1 MIGSG
6 YGMEEVGRIIHTGSN
21 MGPAE
26 ENESLL
32 EEARALGRK
41 LVGK

>member
-1 MIGSG
+1 MIGRG
-6 YGMEEVGRIIHTGSN
+6 YGMEEVGRIIHTGRN

-26 ENESLL
+26 EDKALL
-32 EEARALGRK
+32 EEAHALGRK